1 MVQRILNRQAQFAA
15 MARRVPPASLMFFAA
30 LCLAG
35 CGFSERAERPIWR
48 AQAENACFARKLV
61 TPSAAIVSAPEIDG
75 PGICGMTRPLK
86 VSALA
91 NGAIVV
97 DRVLTIDCPMIPAL
111 EAWLNEIVEPDAQA
125 RFGQRVATLNVFG
138 AYSCRGIDNIPGAR
152 LSEHAFGNA
161 VDVAGFTLA
170 DGREI
175 DFVHDWKK
183 TDSPESAF
191 LQEAHSGACRYFTTV
206 LGPGADVFHY
216 NHIHLD
222 LANHGSTDT
231 GPRRICKPTPAPDLL
246 PSPAAPDGLPPA
258 PNIDEPL
265 DIAHLSAPG
274 PAAASPDGSI
284 GPGAALDGA
293 LPPAPIGETDPK
305 PPVLPAGAGPSVDSK
320 PTSAIGDHD
329 D

>member
-1 MVQRILNRQAQFAA
+1 M
-15 MARRVPPASLMFFAA
+15 
-30 LCLAG
+30 
-35 CGFSERAERPIWR
+35 WR
-48 AQAENACFARKLV
+48 AQAENACFARRLV
-61 TPSAAIVSAPEIDG
+61 VPSDFIVPVPEIDG

-91 NGAIVV
+91 NGAIAV
-97 DRVLTIDCPMIPAL
+97 DKALTIDCPMIPAL
-111 EAWLNEIVEPDAQA
+111 EAWLNDIVEPDAQA
-125 RFGQRVATLNVFG
+125 RFGQRVATVNVFG
-138 AYSCRGIDNIPGAR
+138 AYSCRSIDNIEGAR

-170 DGREI
+170 DGRAI

-183 TDSPESAF
+183 TDGQEGAF
-191 LQEAHSGACRYFTTV
+191 LHEAHAGACRYFTTV
-206 LGPGADVFHY
+206 LAPGADVFHY

-222 LANHGSTDT
+222 LANHGSTNT

-246 PSPAAPDGLPPA
+246 PAPAAPDGLPPA

-274 PAAASPDGSI
+274 PDADSPNVSR
-284 GPGAALDGA
+284 GPGEGPDAA
-293 LPPAPIGETDPK
+293 LPPAPIGETNPS
-305 PPVLPAGAGPSVDSK
+305 PPVLPAGAAPSVDME
-320 PTSAIGDHD
+320 PTSTLGDHD